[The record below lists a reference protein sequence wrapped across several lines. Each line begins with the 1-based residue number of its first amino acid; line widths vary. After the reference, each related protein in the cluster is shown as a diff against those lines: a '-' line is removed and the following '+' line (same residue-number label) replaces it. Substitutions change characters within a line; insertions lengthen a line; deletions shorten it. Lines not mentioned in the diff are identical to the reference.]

1 VTRRPRLPKNGADAL
16 AMFRAMTDTP
26 APESA
31 RPERAPIDWRGH
43 MSNLLDIAGMAGVVA
58 GVSLVYIP
66 AAVILG
72 GLFCVLLGWKIDRG
86 R

>member
-1 VTRRPRLPKNGADAL
+1 MTRRRLPKSGSDAL

-26 APESA
+26 APERVQA
-31 RPERAPIDWRGH
+31 ERAPIDWRGH
-43 MSNLLDIAGMAGVVA
+43 MSNLLDIAGMAGVVT
-58 GVSLVYIP
+58 GVALVYIP

>member
-1 VTRRPRLPKNGADAL
+1 
-16 AMFRAMTDTP
+16 MFRAMTDTP
-26 APESA
+26 APERV

-43 MSNLLDIAGMAGVVA
+43 MSNLLDIAGMAGAVA

>member
-1 VTRRPRLPKNGADAL
+1 VTRHRLPKNGADAL

-26 APESA
+26 APEQA

-58 GVSLVYIP
+58 GVGLVYIP

>member
-1 VTRRPRLPKNGADAL
+1 
-16 AMFRAMTDTP
+16 MFRAMTDTP
-26 APESA
+26 APERA
-31 RPERAPIDWRGH
+31 RPERVPFDWRGH